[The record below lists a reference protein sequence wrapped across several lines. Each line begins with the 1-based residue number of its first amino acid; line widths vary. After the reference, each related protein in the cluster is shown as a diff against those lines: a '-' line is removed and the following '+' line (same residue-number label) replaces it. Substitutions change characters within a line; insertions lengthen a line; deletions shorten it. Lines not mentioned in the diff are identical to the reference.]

1 MLFNKFI
8 LIIIII
14 INKTIQY
21 YKLQYGR
28 LVLNYYDNENCLNN
42 INETIEYP
50 INDDE
55 FENELMVLKE
65 DNSIE
70 AYTFSFYYRFLI
82 QILQVMMMKMMSIHI
97 KGV

>member
-70 AYTFSFYYRFLI
+70 AYTFLFIIDFLFKFYR
-82 QILQVMMMKMMSIHI
+82 
-97 KGV
+97 

>member
-55 FENELMVLKE
+55 FENKLMVLKE